1 MTTFEKIQK
10 IIVEQLDLRPEDVK
24 PETSMQDGLDAD
36 SLDIFQ
42 IINDIEDEFDI
53 TIDEDEV
60 DLKTIQDIVDFVD
73 QKK

>member
-10 IIVEQLDLRPEDVK
+10 IIVDQLDVEPGIVK
-24 PETSMQDGLDAD
+24 PETNINDGLDAD

-60 DLKTIQDIVDFVD
+60 KIETIQDLVDFVEN
-73 QKK
+73 K

>member
-24 PETSMQDGLDAD
+24 PATSMQDGLDAD

>member
-1 MTTFEKIQK
+1 MTTLEKIQK

-73 QKK
+73 QKQ

>member
-36 SLDIFQ
+36 SLDVFQ

>member
-73 QKK
+73 QKQ